1 MPILTL
7 ESTVYTMD
15 QLTTVPRLQVAMA
28 GRSNVG
34 KSSLINCLA
43 GRRKL
48 AKISSSPGKTRSL
61 NFYQVSPGDFYLVD
75 LPGYGYARCSKKER
89 EKWRLL
95 IQAYMEKNSHL
106 RAVVALFD
114 CRLTPQVLDIDLAR
128 YVTGMGVGLIPVLT
142 KADKCKQRDRAK
154 IQKKWQEL
162 LDLSTPPLC
171 VSSKTGMNK
180 DRLWTLLG
188 SVAGVDFEAD
198 SAAANE
204 SPSKLTK

>member
-1 MPILTL
+1 MPQLTL
-7 ESTVYTMD
+7 ESTIYTMD
-15 QLTTVPRLQVAMA
+15 QLSVMPKPQVAMA

-61 NFYQVSPGDFYLVD
+61 NFYGVSPGEFYLVD

-95 IQAYMEKNSHL
+95 IAAYMEANSYL
-106 RAVVALFD
+106 KAVVALFD
-114 CRLTPQVLDIDLAR
+114 CRLTPQMLDIELAR
-128 YVTGMGVGLIPVLT
+128 YVTAMGVGLIPVLT

-154 IQKKWQEL
+154 IQKQWQEL
-162 LDLSTPPLC
+162 LDLAKPPMC
-171 VSSKTGMNK
+171 VSSKTGMNR

-188 SVAGVDFEAD
+188 AAAGVHFEVEAM
-198 SAAANE
+198 
-204 SPSKLTK
+204 K

>member
-1 MPILTL
+1 
-7 ESTVYTMD
+7 MD
-15 QLTTVPRLQVAMA
+15 QLSVMPKPQVAMA

-89 EKWRLL
+89 EKWRHL
-95 IQAYMEKNSHL
+95 IAAYMEQNSYL
-106 RAVVALFD
+106 KAVVALFD
-114 CRLTPQVLDIDLAR
+114 CRLTPQVLDIELAR
-128 YVTGMGVGLIPVLT
+128 YVTTMGLGLIPVLT

-162 LDLSTPPLC
+162 LDLAKPPLC
-171 VSSKTGMNK
+171 VSSKTGMNR
-180 DRLWTLLG
+180 DRLWALLALA
-188 SVAGVDFEAD
+188 AGVHIDVETD
-198 SAAANE
+198 
-204 SPSKLTK
+204 K